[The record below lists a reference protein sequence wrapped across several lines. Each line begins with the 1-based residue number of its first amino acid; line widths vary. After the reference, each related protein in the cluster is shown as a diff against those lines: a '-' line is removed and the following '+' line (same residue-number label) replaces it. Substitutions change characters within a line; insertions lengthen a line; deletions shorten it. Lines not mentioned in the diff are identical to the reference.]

1 MCVCVC
7 VWEREINALVI
18 FKYIPKNIQQ
28 YINLYSYEFNFYF
41 LVLWLKKVL
50 ILIFYSGQI
59 HQAPSLFLT
68 LGNT

>member
-7 VWEREINALVI
+7 VREREINALVI

-41 LVLWLKKVL
+41 LVL
-50 ILIFYSGQI
+50 
-59 HQAPSLFLT
+59 
-68 LGNT
+68 